1 MQSPTLSYA
10 LLLNFCRIL
19 DAVLWTCTDMF
30 ACPKVMLM
38 CNFDV
43 VELMLK
49 NACFELRACPHSAWN

>member
-1 MQSPTLSYA
+1 M